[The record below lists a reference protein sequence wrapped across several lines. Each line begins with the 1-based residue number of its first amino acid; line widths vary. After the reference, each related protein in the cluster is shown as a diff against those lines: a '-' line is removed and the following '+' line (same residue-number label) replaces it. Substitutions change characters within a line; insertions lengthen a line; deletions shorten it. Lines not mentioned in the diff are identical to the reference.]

1 MRDLMMEMYEAF
13 KADKELSEHVKD
25 IRFFDYPNANAV
37 KEPVIVIDDLT
48 TPIPGDFADDD
59 NLTYQYLYQIDL
71 FVKQNSNVNGRLLSN
86 RLIYRIQ
93 RIMYEQFRFTVN
105 SSGKPEYLKEF
116 NLYRSTL
123 SFTGKIYREEMEQ
136 F

>member
-1 MRDLMMEMYEAF
+1 MEMYEAF

-25 IRFFDYPNANAV
+25 IRFFTYPNANDV
-37 KEPVIVIDDLT
+37 TKPVIVIDDLT

-71 FVKQNSNVNGRLLSN
+71 FVKQNSNVSGRLLSN
-86 RLIYRIQ
+86 RLILRVQ

-105 SSGKPEYLKEF
+105 SSGKPEYNADF

>member
-13 KADKELSEHVKD
+13 KADKELSEHVTD
-25 IRFFDYPNANAV
+25 IRFFTYPNANDV
-37 KEPVIVIDDLT
+37 KAPVIVIDDLT
-48 TPIPGDFADDD
+48 TPIPKDFADDD
-59 NLTYQYLYQIDL
+59 YLTYQYLYQIDL

-105 SSGKPEYLKEF
+105 SSGKPEYISDF

-123 SFTGKIYREEMEQ
+123 SFTGKIYREEQEQ

>member
-1 MRDLMMEMYEAF
+1 MMEMYEAF

-25 IRFFDYPNANAV
+25 IRFFTYPNANDIT
-37 KEPVIVIDDLT
+37 KPVIVIDDLT
-48 TPIPGDFADDD
+48 TPIPKDFADDD

-71 FVKQNSNVNGRLLSN
+71 FIKQNSNVNGRLLSN
-86 RLIYRIQ
+86 RLILRIQ

-105 SSGKPEYLKEF
+105 SSGKPEYISDF

-123 SFTGKIYREEMEQ
+123 SFTGKIYIEEQEQ

>member
-13 KADKELSEHVKD
+13 KADKELSEHVKE
-25 IRFFDYPNANAV
+25 IRFFTYPNANDV
-37 KEPVIVIDDLT
+37 KAPVIVIDDLT
-48 TPIPGDFADDD
+48 TPIPKDFADDD

-105 SSGKPEYLKEF
+105 SSGKPEYISDF

-123 SFTGKIYREEMEQ
+123 SFTGKIYIEEQEQ

>member
-13 KADKELSEHVKD
+13 KADSELSQHVKD
-25 IRFFDYPNANAV
+25 IRFFTYPNANDV
-37 KEPVIVIDDLT
+37 KAPVIVIDDLT

-59 NLTYQYLYQIDL
+59 YLTYQYLYQIDL
-71 FVKQNSNVNGRLLSN
+71 FVKQNSNVSARLLSN
-86 RLIYRIQ
+86 RVILRIQ

-105 SSGKPEYLKEF
+105 SSGKPEYISDF

-123 SFTGKIYREEMEQ
+123 SFTGKIYIEEQEQ

>member
-25 IRFFDYPNANAV
+25 IRFFTYPNANDV
-37 KEPVIVIDDLT
+37 KAPVIVIDDLT

-59 NLTYQYLYQIDL
+59 YLTYQYLYQIDL

-105 SSGKPEYLKEF
+105 SSGKPEYISDF

-123 SFTGKIYREEMEQ
+123 SFTGKIYREEQEQ

>member
-25 IRFFDYPNANAV
+25 IRFFTYPNANDV
-37 KEPVIVIDDLT
+37 KAPVIVIDDLT

-59 NLTYQYLYQIDL
+59 YLTYQYLYQIDL

-105 SSGKPEYLKEF
+105 SSGKPEYISDF

-123 SFTGKIYREEMEQ
+123 SFTGKIYIEEQEQ

>member
-1 MRDLMMEMYEAF
+1 MEMYEAF

-25 IRFFDYPNANAV
+25 IRFFTYPNANDV
-37 KEPVIVIDDLT
+37 TKPVIVIDDLT

-86 RLIYRIQ
+86 RLILRIQ

>member
-13 KADKELSEHVKD
+13 KADKELSEHVKE
-25 IRFFDYPNANAV
+25 IRFFTYPNANDV
-37 KEPVIVIDDLT
+37 KAPVIVIDDLT
-48 TPIPGDFADDD
+48 TPIPKDFADDD
-59 NLTYQYLYQIDL
+59 YLTYQYLYQIDL
-71 FVKQNSNVNGRLLSN
+71 FVKQNNNVNGRLLSN

-105 SSGKPEYLKEF
+105 SSGKPEYISDF

-123 SFTGKIYREEMEQ
+123 SFTGKIYIEEQEQ

>member
-13 KADKELSEHVKD
+13 KADSELSEHVKE
-25 IRFFDYPNANAV
+25 IRFFTYPNANDV
-37 KEPVIVIDDLT
+37 KAPVIVIDDLT

-59 NLTYQYLYQIDL
+59 YLTYQYLYQIDL
-71 FVKQNSNVNGRLLSN
+71 FVKQNSNVNSRLLSN

-105 SSGKPEYLKEF
+105 SSGKPEYISDF

-123 SFTGKIYREEMEQ
+123 SFTGKIYIEEQEQ

>member
-25 IRFFDYPNANAV
+25 IRFFTYPNANDIT
-37 KEPVIVIDDLT
+37 KPVIVIDDLT
-48 TPIPGDFADDD
+48 TPIPKDFADDD

-71 FVKQNSNVNGRLLSN
+71 FIKQNSNVNGRLLSN
-86 RLIYRIQ
+86 RLILRIQ

-105 SSGKPEYLKEF
+105 SSGKPEYISDF

-123 SFTGKIYREEMEQ
+123 SFTGKIYIEEQEQ

>member
-25 IRFFDYPNANAV
+25 IRFFTYPNANDV
-37 KEPVIVIDDLT
+37 TKPVIVIDDLT

-86 RLIYRIQ
+86 RLILRIQ

>member
-25 IRFFDYPNANAV
+25 IRFFTYPNANDIT
-37 KEPVIVIDDLT
+37 KPVIVIDDLT
-48 TPIPGDFADDD
+48 APIPKDFADDD

-86 RLIYRIQ
+86 RLILRIQ

-105 SSGKPEYLKEF
+105 SSGKPEYNADF

-123 SFTGKIYREEMEQ
+123 SFTGKIYREEQEQ